1 MLTPESAVKFK
12 QLIQRMLDS
21 DAAIIVEGKKDKA
34 ALEKLGIPGSRI
46 IALDQRPIFVVAEA
60 VASDYREVAI
70 LTDLDSEGKKLY
82 GSLNTLLQRLGVRI
96 DNSFRNFLFKST
108 KLRQIEGI
116 SNFIQQ
122 G

>member
-21 DAAIIVEGKKDKA
+21 DAAMIVEGKKDKA

-46 IALDQRPIFVVAEA
+46 IALDQRPIFVVAEE
-60 VASDYREVAI
+60 VAAHYKEVAI

-82 GSLNTLLQRLGVRI
+82 GSLSTLLQRLGVRV

-116 SNFIQQ
+116 ANFIQQ
-122 G
+122 E

>member
-1 MLTPESAVKFK
+1 MLTPESAVEFK

>member
-1 MLTPESAVKFK
+1 MLTPELAAEFK
-12 QLIQRMLDS
+12 QLIQKMLDS

-46 IALDQRPIFVVAEA
+46 TALNQRPIFVVAEA
-60 VASDYREVAI
+60 VARDYREVAI

-82 GSLNTLLQRLGVRI
+82 GSLNTLLQRLGVRV

-116 SNFIQQ
+116 GRIIQQ
-122 G
+122 E